1 MDVNKEIL
9 KLDWEREPKGLYAPI
24 AYTLAAGGKRVRPQL
39 AMIGSQLFGGKDEE
53 VLPAALALEVFH
65 NFTLLH
71 DDVMDKAEVRR
82 GRPTVHIQWN
92 ENTAILS
99 GDQMMIE
106 AYTLLSK
113 VPERAL
119 ARVLQLFNKMATE
132 ICEGQQYDVD
142 FEQKSDVTIEEY
154 LMMIRLKTSVLLA
167 NALQIGAYIA
177 GASEEEQQAVYEF
190 GINIGLAFQ
199 IQDDI
204 LDVWG
209 DPKTF
214 GKAVGGDI
222 ACNKKT
228 FVYLEAM
235 RREGD
240 EEMRRLGDEAMRRSG
255 ERAPQNASVFG
266 DPAEAKG
273 ERLEAREELEDWYNQ
288 VLDDNKKKIAR
299 VKEIF
304 EQLGVREACE
314 QVVRD
319 YTQRALDILETLPQ
333 NEASEEL
340 RKLAEKLLVR
350 RV

>member
-71 DDVMDKAEVRR
+71 DDVMDKADVRR
-82 GRPTVHIQWN
+82 GRATVHVKWN

-99 GDQMMIE
+99 GDQMLIE
-106 AYTLLSK
+106 AYKLLSG
-113 VPERAL
+113 VPADKL
-119 ARVLQLFNKMATE
+119 PRVLQLFNKMATE

-142 FEQKSDVTIEEY
+142 FETQEQVTIDEY
-154 LMMIRLKTSVLLA
+154 LKMIRLKTSVLLA
-167 NALQIGAYIA
+167 NALQTGAYIA
-177 GASEEEQQAVYEF
+177 GADEQAQEALYEF

-222 ACNKKT
+222 SCNKKT
-228 FVYLEAM
+228 FVFLEARRRGGK
-235 RREGD
+235 RRE
-240 EEMRRLGDEAMRRSG
+240 
-255 ERAPQNASVFG
+255 
-266 DPAEAKG
+266 G
-273 ERLEAREELEDWYNQ
+273 ERLEEWYSQVLEDNTT
-288 VLDDNKKKIAR
+288 KIAS

-304 EQLGVREACE
+304 EQLDVRTACE
-314 QVVRD
+314 KVVEE
-319 YTQRALDILETLPQ
+319 YTQKALALLNHLPQ
-333 NEASEEL
+333 NAATEQL
-340 RKLAEKLLVR
+340 RQLANKLNTRKD
-350 RV
+350 

>member
-1 MDVNKEIL
+1 MDINSKIL
-9 KLDWEREPKGLYAPI
+9 QLNWDREPKGLYAPI

-39 AMIGSQLFGGKDEE
+39 AIIASQMFGGKDED
-53 VLPAALALEVFH
+53 VLPAALALEIFH

-106 AYTLLSK
+106 AYTQLSK
-113 VPERAL
+113 VPTHTL
-119 ARVLQLFNKMATE
+119 ARVLQLFNQMATE

-142 FEQKSDVTIEEY
+142 FEQENNVSIDEY

-177 GASEEEQQAVYEF
+177 GATEEEQRALYQF

-214 GKAVGGDI
+214 GKAIGGDI

-228 FVYLEAM
+228 FVYLQAM
-235 RREGD
+235 RL
-240 EEMRRLGDEAMRRSG
+240 LGDEAIS
-255 ERAPQNASVFG
+255 
-266 DPAEAKG
+266 
-273 ERLEAREELEDWYNQ
+273 LEAREELEDWYGKL
-288 VLDDNKKKIAR
+288 LDDNKEKIAR

-304 EQLGVREACE
+304 EQLGVREICE
-314 QVVRD
+314 QVVAD
-319 YTQRALDILETLPQ
+319 YTKKALQILDTLPQ
-333 NEASEEL
+333 NAATEQL
-340 RKLAEKLLVR
+340 RQMAEKLLARSV
-350 RV
+350 